1 MPEVYTFPEVR
12 AAAAKANI
20 RARLYMFDAGV
31 TIELTSAQGDQLA
44 RITSLHGDPSAP
56 DQTAKWL
63 MENTTLTVFDFA
75 KD

>member
-12 AAAAKANI
+12 AAAAKVSI
-20 RARLYMFDAGV
+20 RSRLYIFDGGE
-31 TIELTSAQGDQLA
+31 TIELTDEQGKQLA
-44 RITSLHGDPSAP
+44 RITSLWGDPSAP